1 MADDICITGVYNVF
15 WDIGYV
21 NRIGTCA
28 IGISFLLQKIKE
40 AYLASLLLIKI
51 CK

>member
-28 IGISFLLQKIKE
+28 IEISFLLQKNKG
-40 AYLASLLLIKI
+40 SLLGFLVID
-51 CK
+51 